1 MPTRNI
7 ENCREMTVHIFELNK
22 EIKIHNKWLVLL
34 CKHNIILSRVT
45 FNIDVNRKTNELELL
60 NSAI

>member
-1 MPTRNI
+1 
-7 ENCREMTVHIFELNK
+7 MTVHIFELNK

-34 CKHNIILSRVT
+34 CKHNIILSHVT